1 MSYKFRLESILKMHK
16 SDEAVLSVELMQAES
31 AHQLEINKLNEL
43 KDEFNS
49 IEKEKFTNIIMIQNK
64 YMYKDVLKDKI
75 DIQADKVDL
84 ASKKVADVREELI
97 EKQVKKKPLERAK
110 EKELADY
117 NENLA
122 YKELDEISTQRYN
135 YNRVNVHSA
144 FKQT

>member
-1 MSYKFRLESILKMHK
+1 MHK

-43 KDEFNS
+43 KEEFNS
-49 IEKEKFTNIIMIQNK
+49 LGKEKFTNIIMIQNE
-64 YMYKDVLKDKI
+64 YMYKDVLRDKI

-97 EKQVKKKPLERAK
+97 EKQVKKKSLERAK
-110 EKELADY
+110 EKELAAY

-122 YKELDEISTQRYN
+122 YKERQELDEIATQRYN
-135 YNRVNVHSA
+135 YNRMSTHSI
-144 FKQT
+144 FKWT